1 MGRQRSAPESE
12 CCLLV
17 QGSSSSDSWLALNG
31 GERGG
36 GSTSHAALSMASWA
50 KAPLPSEGLAVLGDG
65 LYLFGTAVGNHKEI
79 ASREPRVRE
88 RESAPGRHSQQ

>member
-1 MGRQRSAPESE
+1 M
-12 CCLLV
+12 LLV
-17 QGSSSSDSWLALNG
+17 GARFKQLGLLARSQWRG
-31 GERGG
+31 KGG